1 MRFREGGLRPLF
13 LFDCFDFEVDGPELV
28 YQAPGDFSELGSLF
42 LASFVAGD
50 HELDCFHYVV
60 PFVFGD
66 VDLHCVCPFA

>member
-13 LFDCFDFEVDGPELV
+13 LFDCFDFQVDRPELV
-28 YQAPGDFSELGSLF
+28 YEALTDLGEFGPLL

-50 HELDCFHYVV
+50 HELDCFQDVV